1 MHLVVNGVEHEIRSD
16 ALTSLL
22 RVLREELF
30 ITVAEGRL
38 RAGRL
43 RRLHRADRRRAA
55 PLVPDAASRRSR
67 APR

>member
-1 MHLVVNGVEHEIRSD
+1 MNLVVNGVEHEIRAD

-55 PLVPDAASRRSR
+55 PLVPDAARGRRR
-67 APR
+67 RRR